1 MCRQELKTVASLPWY
16 LTPNSIGLRG
26 SELHNHLR
34 VILIDS
40 TTMADTYRSAATE
53 LFHSTE
59 VRQLFPEEH
68 GRIISVT
75 TDTPIAQVFKV
86 LCPPPPPQLS
96 GTSSAAIT

>member
-1 MCRQELKTVASLPWY
+1 
-16 LTPNSIGLRG
+16 
-26 SELHNHLR
+26 
-34 VILIDS
+34 
-40 TTMADTYRSAATE
+40 MADTYRSAATE

-86 LCPPPPPQLS
+86 LCPPPPTQLS
-96 GTSSAAIT
+96 GPHPLQLLEELDFILCI